1 MAQEIKIFAMNDCD
15 WYAAESV
22 EDALKAMA
30 EVFSY
35 KTTPEGIADM
45 REGLDVE
52 NPGEISDESM
62 DSLIFTDDSD
72 LPEGQIVKRT
82 FREQLAQM
90 IADGQKFPCFFAST
104 EY

>member
-30 EVFSY
+30 EVWSY
-35 KTTPEGIADM
+35 KTTPEGITAMQQDFSADHP
-45 REGLDVE
+45 EELHDKELDLLNYRDE
-52 NPGEISDESM
+52 DEIS
-62 DSLIFTDDSD
+62 
-72 LPEGQIVKRT
+72 VRT